1 MALDFFSTLDAPVVE
16 TKAGKL
22 RGFRFNDVYT
32 FHGIEYACADRFQAP
47 RPVEPWDG
55 IKNATNYGYI
65 SPTGGEPAPTSEIF
79 IPHRFWPAN
88 EHCQF
93 LNVWTPGLEKD
104 RKRPVMVWLHGGG
117 YANGSSMEQVAY
129 EGDELA
135 KYGDVVVVT
144 VNHRLNL
151 LGFLDMSPY
160 GEKYANSV
168 NAGMADIVAALQWVH
183 DNIEGF
189 GGDPDNV
196 LIFGQSGGGGKVETL
211 LQTPAAAGL
220 FHRAVMMSGVMDLD
234 DTAPVDHKPLIE
246 GMLKELNIPVSE
258 IERFEKVPI
267 DILYRVFNRVSNR
280 LAREGYV
287 VKWNPVANGWYLG
300 NPFIVGFSDYAKT
313 VPTMVGS
320 VIAEFTGVRSVEQN
334 LLSADKK
341 MALAKEKFGGATDE
355 IVSLFNK
362 AYPGKDITRLI
373 NFDMIF
379 RPLSVKFAQK
389 KAEASTAPTYL
400 YEFTMDFDVMGGAP
414 AWHCSD
420 IPLVFHNAARVGNCN
435 IDGVTERIQDQMAG
449 SWVRFAYSGNPN
461 HKGMPKWETYGD
473 KKATM
478 IFDRES
484 ICREDDFDAALIEK
498 IEATVPTISIDELLK
513 KKPQDE
519 DESQEREWMY

>member
-32 FHGIEYACADRFQAP
+32 FHGIEYAYADRFQAP

-55 IKNATNYGYI
+55 VKNATNYGYI

-220 FHRAVMMSGVMDLD
+220 FQFI
-234 DTAPVDHKPLIE
+234 TLI
-246 GMLKELNIPVSE
+246 SH
-258 IERFEKVPI
+258 
-267 DILYRVFNRVSNR
+267 
-280 LAREGYV
+280 
-287 VKWNPVANGWYLG
+287 
-300 NPFIVGFSDYAKT
+300 
-313 VPTMVGS
+313 
-320 VIAEFTGVRSVEQN
+320 
-334 LLSADKK
+334 LL
-341 MALAKEKFGGATDE
+341 
-355 IVSLFNK
+355 
-362 AYPGKDITRLI
+362 
-373 NFDMIF
+373 
-379 RPLSVKFAQK
+379 
-389 KAEASTAPTYL
+389 
-400 YEFTMDFDVMGGAP
+400 
-414 AWHCSD
+414 H
-420 IPLVFHNAARVGNCN
+420 
-435 IDGVTERIQDQMAG
+435 
-449 SWVRFAYSGNPN
+449 
-461 HKGMPKWETYGD
+461 
-473 KKATM
+473 
-478 IFDRES
+478 
-484 ICREDDFDAALIEK
+484 
-498 IEATVPTISIDELLK
+498 
-513 KKPQDE
+513 
-519 DESQEREWMY
+519 